1 MFLFAFISVLILLG
15 ISAYLAAIETAVT
28 ATSPGRIQKLKAEG
42 NLKAI
47 TVLKLLKIK
56 EQVISSLLIANSFFN
71 TLCTTIAT
79 SVMIALYGEE
89 LGTIIASSVMTV
101 LIIVFA
107 EVIPKAIAVARAE
120 QVILKTSTFV
130 TIALKVLGP
139 INYILKKILI
149 LFCKIFNIRLSQ
161 EISGTDE
168 VRGVIEHHLEEG
180 NVFKNDRD
188 MLGGILDMGN
198 MIVSEIMIHRSNM
211 ITLDGNLPIEQI
223 TKKALSSSHTRI
235 PVWKD
240 SKDNIVGI
248 LHIKDLLRSLYKN
261 KFDYNKITLADFMTD
276 AWFIPENALVSLQLH
291 AFRQKRSHFAL
302 VIDEYGDLQGLV
314 TLEDILEE
322 IVGQIDDEHDKQ
334 QHQIV
339 KKSPSKFMIEGSTSI
354 RDVNRELNWN
364 LPDEHASTFAGL
376 VIHEMHKLP
385 KQGEVVNLFDLKITI
400 YHRQSNRI
408 TMLMVETLE
417 KEGDRDI

>member
-1 MFLFAFISVLILLG
+1 MFLFAFIAVILLLM

-28 ATSPGRIQKLKAEG
+28 AASPGRIQKLKAEG

-47 TVLKLLKIK
+47 TVLKLFKIK

-79 SVMIALYGEE
+79 SVMIGLYGEE

-120 QVILKTSTFV
+120 KVILTTSGFV
-130 TIALKVLGP
+130 VIALKVLGP

-149 LFCKIFNIRLSQ
+149 LFCNIFNIQLSQ
-161 EISGTDE
+161 EISGTEE
-168 VRGVIEHHLEEG
+168 VRGIIEHHLEEG
-180 NVFKNDRD
+180 NVFKADRD
-188 MLGGILDMGN
+188 MLGGILDIGN
-198 MIVSEIMIHRSNM
+198 MTVSEIMIHRSNM
-211 ITLDGNLPIEQI
+211 ITIESTLPIEQI

-235 PVWKD
+235 PVWQD
-240 SKDNIVGI
+240 SQDNIIGI

-261 KFDYNKITLADFMTD
+261 NFDYSKITLSDFMTD
-276 AWFIPENALVSLQLH
+276 PWFIPDNALVNLQLH

-322 IVGQIDDEHDKQ
+322 IVGQIDDEYDGQ
-334 QHQIV
+334 NNQII
-339 KKSPSKFMIEGSTSI
+339 KKSPNKFMIEGSTSI

-376 VIHEMHKLP
+376 IIHEMHKLP
-385 KQGEVVNLFDLKITI
+385 KQGEIVQIFNLKVTI

-408 TMLMVETLE
+408 TMLMVETLD
-417 KEGDRDI
+417 KA

>member
-1 MFLFAFISVLILLG
+1 MFLFAFIAVVILLLV
-15 ISAYLAAIETAVT
+15 SAYLAAIETAVT
-28 ATSPGRIQKLKAEG
+28 AASPGRIQKLKSEG
-42 NLKAI
+42 DLKAI
-47 TVLKLLKIK
+47 VVLKLFKIK

-79 SVMIALYGEE
+79 SAMISLYGEE
-89 LGTIIASSVMTV
+89 LGTIIASSLMTV

-120 QVILKTSTFV
+120 KVILATSGFV

-139 INYILKKILI
+139 INYILKQILI
-149 LFCKIFNIRLSQ
+149 LFCKVFKIELSQ
-161 EISGTDE
+161 EISGTEE

-188 MLGGILDMGN
+188 MLGGILDIGN
-198 MIVSEIMIHRSNM
+198 MTVSEIMIHRSNM
-211 ITLDGNLPIEQI
+211 IIIEASLPIEQI
-223 TKKALSSSHTRI
+223 TQKALSSSHTRI

-240 SKDNIVGI
+240 SQDNIIGI
-248 LHIKDLLRSLYKN
+248 LHIKDLLRALYKN
-261 KFDYNKITLADFMTD
+261 NFDYKKITLADFMTEP
-276 AWFIPENALVSLQLH
+276 WFIPDNALVSLQLH

-322 IVGQIDDEHDKQ
+322 IVGQIDDEFDKQ
-334 QHQIV
+334 DNRII
-339 KKSPSKFMIEGSTSI
+339 KKSPNKFMIEGSTSI

-376 VIHEMHKLP
+376 IIHETHKLP
-385 KQGEVVNLFDLKITI
+385 QQGEVVQIFDLKVTI

-408 TMLMVETLE
+408 TMLMVETLD
-417 KEGDRDI
+417 KA